1 MGVQECD
8 TMLRTRG
15 NTIQARREA
24 MAVWRQSGDI
34 SELVEA
40 AAGMEPTFRRVFLDS
55 VLSAGLRHD
64 LESLLRRRSRE
75 LAHQGRAA

>member
-1 MGVQECD
+1 
-8 TMLRTRG
+8 MLKTKG
-15 NTIQARREA
+15 NKIQIWREA
-24 MAVWRQSGDI
+24 MGVWRETGDI

-55 VLSAGLRHD
+55 ILPAGLRHD

-75 LAHQGRAA
+75 LARHGTAA

>member
-1 MGVQECD
+1 
-8 TMLRTRG
+8 MLTVKG
-15 NTIQARREA
+15 NKIQIWREA
-24 MAVWRQSGDI
+24 MGVWRETGDI

-55 VLSAGLRHD
+55 VLPAGLRHD

-75 LAHQGRAA
+75 LAHQGTAA